1 MTQSIPARPPAPTAP
16 AIFTPA
22 RWTPARQRTFLT
34 ALYQSGSVAQAARM
48 VGMSPSSAHRLRRRQ
63 AGTPFDRDWSNALAL
78 YAQAQADPIATQLRP
93 QGHPPVATRR

>member
-1 MTQSIPARPPAPTAP
+1 MTQHIPARPPAQPAP

-48 VGMSPSSAHRLRRRQ
+48 VGMSPSSAHRLRRRL
-63 AGTPFDRDWSNALAL
+63 AGTAFDRDWSNALAL
-78 YAQAQADPIATQLRP
+78 HAQAMADPIATQLRP
-93 QGHPPVATRR
+93 QAATRR

>member
-1 MTQSIPARPPAPTAP
+1 MTQNLPARPPAQPAP

-48 VGMSPSSAHRLRRRQ
+48 VGMSPSSAHRLRRRL
-63 AGTPFDRDWSNALAL
+63 AGTAFDRDWSNALAL
-78 YAQAQADPIATQLRP
+78 HAQATADPIATQLRP
-93 QGHPPVATRR
+93 QAATRR